1 MEYISRNN
9 DNANGP
15 VIEDEMWNSS
25 AMALT
30 VGVVIVD
37 DNGIRNSGI
46 EMVAMMVHFRF
57 AGQS

>member
-1 MEYISRNN
+1 MSKNN

-15 VIEDEMWNSS
+15 VIEDETWKSS

-37 DNGIRNSGI
+37 DNGIRKSGI
-46 EMVAMMVHFRF
+46 EIVAMIIHFRF